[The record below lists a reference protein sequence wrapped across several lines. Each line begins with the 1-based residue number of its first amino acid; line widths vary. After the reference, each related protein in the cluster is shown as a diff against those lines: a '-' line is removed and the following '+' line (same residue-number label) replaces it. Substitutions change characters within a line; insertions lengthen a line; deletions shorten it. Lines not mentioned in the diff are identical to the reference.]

1 MSRPRKGSSSMLRWE
16 ALAKAPGAEEDR
28 GGGGEGAAAAAA
40 AGVAVMTAEVVL
52 SVLRSQR
59 SPRPDR
65 RTRRLQK

>member
-28 GGGGEGAAAAAA
+28 GGGGEGAAA
-40 AGVAVMTAEVVL
+40 GVAVMTAEVAL